1 MTPFLRT
8 ASGRDLILAR
18 PDAISI
24 EDIAAHLAKINRFNG
39 ATRQPY
45 SVAQHSVL
53 VARILALAGHDAATQ
68 LWGLLHDA
76 HEAYLGDMATPV
88 QWHLFGNVEK
98 ARNVLPSVW
107 EEATTAMDEAIIAA
121 FGLTVTA
128 VMRREVLLA
137 DKRALVTEWRD
148 LMQGPCPAGW
158 TAEPV
163 PDLVW
168 PAYHWSDA
176 QAVFLQRFETLTTA
190 TQTAALR

>member
-18 PDAISI
+18 PDTVDI
-24 EDIAAHLAKINRFNG
+24 EDIAAHLSKINRFNG
-39 ATRQPY
+39 ATREPY

-88 QWHLFGNVEK
+88 QWHLFGNVDK
-98 ARNVLPSVW
+98 ARNILPSPW
-107 EEATTAMDEAIIAA
+107 EEATSAMDEAIIRCL
-121 FGLTVTA
+121 GLTVTD

-158 TAEPV
+158 TAEPLAERPIRCLTWV
-163 PDLVW
+163 QAQDL
-168 PAYHWSDA
+168 
-176 QAVFLQRFETLTTA
+176 FLRRFDVIFEA
-190 TQTAALR
+190 ASTAALR